1 MKQMRNLQEGPFDSK
16 SEMNPIVRKAFA
28 KVNRFMKGIEPQAKD
43 EGVPDAAYEVLIKLS
58 DEEKKAFLKVIK
70 SLTLLT
76 SGNVELVRSAGKGW
90 EPHKS
95 GRWKS
100 VFSNV
105 SGAVATLLGFDIN
118 EKVTAEDYR
127 QASVNLDQIAN
138 RSNIEFVGRDEYPFA
153 STKPEDV
160 AAGKRGAKRDKTRHD
175 ATEISFLFRG
185 LHELPKSVVRYMLTT
200 GNIEL
205 GRACSSSTD
214 LKIAMAYARPK
225 GDGFSALF
233 IMKNPKKIGLD
244 AREFSKFENESEIIV
259 RGTLEVDKVYL
270 KSYST
275 MGGSSDADSVL
286 EADGQ
291 ESIFDSAEKNKMI
304 ELINMGDRVNDQHL
318 DELGHFSARNFK
330 KGHGLFFVFKGTIK

>member
-1 MKQMRNLQEGPFDSK
+1 MKQMRSLQEGPFDSE

-28 KVNRFMKGIEPQAKD
+28 KVNRFMQGIEPRAKD
-43 EGVPDAAYEVLIKLS
+43 EGVPDAVYEVLTKLN

-76 SGNVELVRSAGKGW
+76 SGNVELIRSYGKGW

-105 SGAVATLLGFDIN
+105 SGSVATLLGFDIN
-118 EKVTAEDYR
+118 LKVTAEDYK
-127 QASVNLDQIAN
+127 QASMHLDQIAN
-138 RSNIEFVGRDEYPFA
+138 RSNIEFVGRNEHPYA
-153 STKPEDV
+153 STKPEDIES
-160 AAGKRGAKRDKTRHD
+160 GKRGSKRDKARHD
-175 ATEISFLFRG
+175 AAEISFLFRG
-185 LHELPKSVVRYMLTT
+185 LHKLPASVMSYMLTT

-214 LKIAMAYARPK
+214 LKVAMDYAYPK
-225 GDGFSALF
+225 GVGFSALF

-244 AREFSKFENESEIIV
+244 ARQFSKFENESEVIV
-259 RGTLEVDKVYL
+259 RGTLEVDKIYL
-270 KSYST
+270 KSYSSKA
-275 MGGSSDADSVL
+275 GSTDADSVL

-304 ELINMGDRVNDQHL
+304 KLVNIGGRVNDYHL
-318 DELGHFSARNFK
+318 DELGQFAARK
-330 KGHGLFFVFKGTIK
+330 LIKGQDLFFVFKGTIK